1 MKTRLEGPA
10 GRELDRVLPW
20 GRPPRLVLRFA
31 LYTGLGIALAAAAI
45 LVFVRHFERGRAER
59 AATAHTRL
67 VAELLGDRLHQEDLE
82 GPSAGS
88 RRRELDSL
96 FAAAVL
102 RQGVVRIDLVDQH
115 GIVTYSSDHGLIGKR
130 DADARFFL
138 GAPPDTVVSR
148 VTAIDPPGAKSEHDV
163 FRAFAPLRLDDGR
176 TGTLALAQD
185 HAPIVAAAQRA
196 FLPVVGVLEL
206 VLLGL
211 YILLFPILT
220 RVTKRLR
227 RQMDVI
233 EHQALHDALTGL
245 PNRTLFQAR
254 LEETLASDVNGHLA
268 VLLLDFDRFKE
279 INDTLGHSNGDALL
293 RALAARLELAA
304 DGCVELARLGGDEF
318 GVIAHV
324 TDASASLQLAERL
337 QRALAEPTEI
347 AGVSLEVQASVGV
360 ALSPDHGVDTET
372 LLRCADVAMYSSKVA
387 HAPRLYAAEHDTH
400 SPVRLGL
407 AGELRRGLDQGE
419 LVAYYQPQLDLRTGV
434 IRGVEAL
441 VRWRHPTRGFL
452 APAEFLS
459 VAEHAGLMRR
469 LTRTVLEQSIAQC
482 RTWHNAG
489 LELTVA
495 VNISDRDLVDSRF
508 ADEVG
513 RLLAE
518 HGVDPSLLELEIT
531 EGTIVAD
538 STRSHPILQRL
549 SGLGARIAVD
559 DFGTGYSSLGQLK
572 RLPVDLL
579 KIDRSFVVNMTTEK
593 SDAAIVR
600 STIELAHSL
609 GIDVVAEGVESEA
622 VAGRLAGLGCDSA
635 QGYWI
640 SRPLPAEDLTAWLEA
655 SRGTPWSI
663 YNPDPVY
670 RLHPDLAPT
679 EQQSPKTIRRRA

>member
-1 MKTRLEGPA
+1 MKTRPDGPA
-10 GRELDRVLPW
+10 GRELDRLLPW
-20 GRPPRLVLRFA
+20 GPPPRLVLRFA
-31 LYTGLGIALAAAAI
+31 LYTGLGIAIAAAAI
-45 LVFVRHFERGRAER
+45 LLFVRHFERGRAER

-67 VAELLGDRLHQEDLE
+67 VAQLLSDRLHQEDFQR
-82 GPSAGS
+82 PSGRA
-88 RRRELDSL
+88 RRAQLDAL
-96 FAAAVL
+96 FDAAVL
-102 RQGVVRIDLVDQH
+102 RQGVVRVELVDQH
-115 GIVTYSSDHGLIGKR
+115 GVVAYSSDHTLIGQR
-130 DADARFFL
+130 DPDARFFL

-148 VTAIDPPGAKSEHDV
+148 VTAIDPPGPRREHDA
-163 FRAFAPLRLDDGR
+163 FRAFAPLRLDDGH

-220 RVTKRLR
+220 RVTKRMR

-254 LEETLASDVNGHLA
+254 LEETLAAGAGDHLA

-293 RALAARLELAA
+293 RALAARLELAS
-304 DGCVELARLGGDEF
+304 DGCVALARLGGDEF
-318 GVIAHV
+318 GVIAQV
-324 TDASASLQLAERL
+324 TDSAASLELAERL
-337 QRALAEPTEI
+337 RRSLAEPTEI

-360 ALSPDHGVDTET
+360 ALAPDHGIDTET
-372 LLRCADVAMYSSKVA
+372 LLRCADVAMYSSKVS

-400 SPVRLGL
+400 SAVRLAL
-407 AGELRRGLDQGE
+407 AGELRRGLDDGE

-434 IRGVEAL
+434 VRGVEAL

-459 VAEHAGLMRR
+459 VAEQSGLMRR
-469 LTRTVLEQSIAQC
+469 LTRTVLEQSLAQC
-482 RTWHNAG
+482 RAWHNAG
-489 LELTVA
+489 LDLTVA

-538 STRSHPILQRL
+538 STRTHPILERL
-549 SGLGARIAVD
+549 SALGARIAVD

-572 RLPVDLL
+572 RLPVNLL

-622 VAGRLAGLGCDSA
+622 VSRRLAALGCDSA

-640 SRPLPAEDLTAWLEA
+640 SRPLPADDLTAWLEA
-655 SRGTPWSI
+655 NRGTPWATH
-663 YNPDPVY
+663 PAAPVH
-670 RLHPDLAPT
+670 RLRADL
-679 EQQSPKTIRRRA
+679 SPFEDESSEPIRRRA